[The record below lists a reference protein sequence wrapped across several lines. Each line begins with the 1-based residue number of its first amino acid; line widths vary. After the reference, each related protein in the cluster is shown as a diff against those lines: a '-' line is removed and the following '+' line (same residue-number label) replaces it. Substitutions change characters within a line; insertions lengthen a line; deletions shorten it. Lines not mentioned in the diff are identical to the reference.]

1 MSAAPTTDKQD
12 ATNLVEIQLPVEGM
26 TCASCASRIAR
37 SLNKLDGVGDAEVN
51 LASAEATIRF
61 DASSMDAQAITA
73 QIEKLG
79 YHVPERV
86 DFEGEE
92 RDLARR
98 TAMGLTLAVPAMI
111 ISMIPA
117 LHFDGWRWLV
127 AVMATPVVT
136 YVGLPFH
143 RKALAGARQATL
155 GMDALVSLGSGVAL
169 IWSLVIVLGGFDD
182 DIHFGAAALIVALI
196 TLGKWLEARAKG
208 SARDAI
214 AALAD
219 LSADTAEL
227 EDGTIVPAA
236 ELQVGA
242 RFVVRT
248 GASIATDG
256 VIVSGDGAVD
266 TSMITGEPVPVTV
279 TTGDEVV
286 GATVSRSGYFVVEAT
301 RVGADTTL
309 AQIGKLVARA
319 QGAQAPIQR
328 LADKV
333 SAIFVPIIILI
344 AIGTFTI
351 WLLTGNSLA
360 EAIRPTV
367 AVLVIACPCA
377 LGLATPMAIMVGTGR
392 GAQLGVLI
400 KGGEV
405 LEAAHDTDIVVLDKT
420 GTVTEGRMQVVQ
432 VAGTKPTGVHIP
444 GRLRTLATT
453 AALESRSDHPIAKA
467 IVAYVQALDQV
478 AEPEITNFE
487 ERPGFGVVG
496 TVSHQRSGKQ
506 GPSTVQFGVGRA
518 KLFAS
523 IPEELGLVADK
534 AEAQGG
540 TVIFAGPVDEA
551 VLIITVADTVRPNSR
566 QAIEEFNKLG
576 LETVLLTGDNKTT
589 AQAIADSVGIST
601 VIAEVF
607 PEDKDNEI
615 AKLQGQGHRV
625 AMVGDGI
632 NDAPALAR
640 ADLGIAMGTGT
651 AVARD
656 AADLT
661 LVSADLLAA
670 VDAVRLARR
679 TFATIRGNLFWAFA
693 YNVAAV
699 PIAATGR
706 LNPAIAAGAMT
717 FSSLFVVTNSLR
729 LRGFKSVRTDQT
741 EAAESNPD
749 EADQT
754 VKESV
759 PATASTAVALSAKPT
774 NVNPPSPKPEET
786 SS

>member
-1 MSAAPTTDKQD
+1 MTSNTTDKLD

-37 SLNKLDGVGDAEVN
+37 SLNKMEEVGDAEVN
-51 LASAEATIRF
+51 LAASEATIRF
-61 DASSMDAQAITA
+61 DPSVMDAKVAAQTFTE

-79 YHVPERV
+79 YHVPEQV
-86 DFEGEE
+86 DFDGEQ
-92 RDLARR
+92 RSLGQRS
-98 TAMGLTLAVPAMI
+98 AMGLALAVPAML

-117 LHFDGWRWLV
+117 FHFDGWRWFVLV
-127 AVMATPVVT
+127 LATPVVA
-136 YVGLPFH
+136 YVGWPFH
-143 RKALAGARQATL
+143 RKALAGARQGAL

-169 IWSLVIVLGGFDD
+169 IWSLIIVIGGFDD

-196 TLGKWLEARAKG
+196 TLGKWLEAKAKG

-227 EDGTIVPAA
+227 EDGTIIPASQL
-236 ELQVGA
+236 EVGA

-256 VIVSGDGAVD
+256 IVVAGDGAVD

-279 TTGDEVV
+279 TVGDEVV
-286 GATVSRSGYFVVEAT
+286 GATVSKSGYFVVEAN

-309 AQIGKLVARA
+309 AQIGKLVAKA

-333 SAIFVPIIILI
+333 SAIFVPIIIAI
-344 AIGTFTI
+344 AVATFLG
-351 WLLTGNSLA
+351 WLVTGHSLA
-360 EAIRPTV
+360 DAIRPTV

-392 GAQLGVLI
+392 GAQLGILI

-405 LEAAHDTDIVVLDKT
+405 LEAAHDVDTIVLDKT
-420 GTVTEGRMQVVQ
+420 GTVTEGNMQVVQ
-432 VAGTKPTGVHIP
+432 VSGVDAKPISIAQ
-444 GRLRTLATT
+444 RLQTLSATS
-453 AALESRSDHPIAKA
+453 ALEARSDHPIARA
-467 IVAYVQALDQV
+467 IVTYVEALTSSLDTD
-478 AEPEITNFE
+478 PSDTPIDGFE
-487 ERPGFGVVG
+487 ERPGFGVTG
-496 TVSHQRSGKQ
+496 TITV
-506 GPSTVQFGVGRA
+506 PSVAGQSEQAALSEQTVKFGVGRA
-518 KLFAS
+518 KLFES
-523 IPEELGLVADK
+523 IPTSLATQA
-534 AEAQGG
+534 AEAEAKGG
-540 TVIFAGPVDEA
+540 TVIYAGPIEQA
-551 VLIITVADTVRPNSR
+551 ELILSVADTIRPTSR
-566 QAIEEFNKLG
+566 LAVVELKELG
-576 LETVLLTGDNKTT
+576 LDTVLLTGDNSTT
-589 AQAIADSVGIST
+589 ANAIAETVGIST

-615 AKLQGQGHRV
+615 AKLQEQGHKV

-699 PIAATGR
+699 PLAVTGR
-706 LNPAIAAGAMT
+706 LNPAIAAAAMT

-729 LRGFKSVRTDQT
+729 LRGFKSIRKEGGNTRSL
-741 EAAESNPD
+741 AA
-749 EADQT
+749 
-754 VKESV
+754 
-759 PATASTAVALSAKPT
+759 AVANSDTESKSNQPAQ
-774 NVNPPSPKPEET
+774 SIET
-786 SS
+786 QEVSS

>member
-1 MSAAPTTDKQD
+1 MTSTTTTDKID

-37 SLNKLDGVGDAEVN
+37 SLNKMDTVGDAEVN
-51 LASAEATIRF
+51 LAAAEATIRF
-61 DASSMDAQAITA
+61 DPTTMDAKTA
-73 QIEKLG
+73 TQTFTDQIEKLG
-79 YHVPERV
+79 YHVPEHV
-86 DFEGEE
+86 DFDGEQ
-92 RDLARR
+92 RGLGQRSAV
-98 TAMGLTLAVPAMI
+98 GLTLAVPAMI

-117 LHFDGWRWLV
+117 FHFDGWRWFVLV
-127 AVMATPVVT
+127 LATPVVA
-136 YVGLPFH
+136 YVGWPFH
-143 RKALAGARQATL
+143 RKAVAGARQGAL

-169 IWSLVIVLGGFDD
+169 IWSLIIVIGGFDD

-196 TLGKWLEARAKG
+196 TLGKWLEAKAKG

-227 EDGTIVPAA
+227 EDGTIIPASQL
-236 ELQVGA
+236 EVGA

-256 VIVSGDGAVD
+256 IVVSGDGAVD
-266 TSMITGEPVPVTV
+266 TSMITGEPVPVNVTV
-279 TTGDEVV
+279 GDEVV
-286 GATVSRSGYFVVEAT
+286 GATVAKAGYFVVEAN

-309 AQIGKLVARA
+309 AQIGKLVAKA

-333 SAIFVPIIILI
+333 SAIFVPIIIAI
-344 AIGTFTI
+344 AIATFLG
-351 WLLTGNSLA
+351 WLATGHSLA
-360 EAIRPTV
+360 DAIRPTV

-392 GAQLGVLI
+392 GAQLGILI

-405 LEAAHDTDIVVLDKT
+405 LEAAHDVDTIVLDKT
-420 GTVTEGRMQVVQ
+420 GTVTEGKMQVVQ
-432 VAGTKPTGVHIP
+432 VSGVDSKPTNIAE
-444 GRLRTLATT
+444 RLQTLSAT
-453 AALESRSDHPIAKA
+453 AALEARSDHPIARA
-467 IVAYVQALDQV
+467 IVSYVEALASSLDT
-478 AEPEITNFE
+478 EPSDTPIENFE

-496 TVSHQRSGKQ
+496 TVTTR
-506 GPSTVQFGVGRA
+506 PDATVEFGVGRA
-518 KLFAS
+518 KLFHS
-523 IPEELGLVADK
+523 IPTSLATQA
-534 AEAQGG
+534 AEAEAKGG
-540 TVIFAGPVDEA
+540 TVIYAGPIEQA
-551 VLIITVADTVRPNSR
+551 ELILSVADTIRPTSR
-566 QAIEEFNKLG
+566 LAIVELRELG
-576 LETVLLTGDNKTT
+576 LDTVLLTGDNATT
-589 AQAIADSVGIST
+589 ANAIAETVGIST

-615 AKLQGQGHRV
+615 AKLQEEGHKV

-699 PIAATGR
+699 PIAVSGR
-706 LNPAIAAGAMT
+706 LNPAVAAAAMT

-729 LRGFKSVRTDQT
+729 LRGFKSIR
-741 EAAESNPD
+741 
-749 EADQT
+749 
-754 VKESV
+754 KESGKAR
-759 PATASTAVALSAKPT
+759 PLATTTSDPDSMSTQSI
-774 NVNPPSPKPEET
+774 ET
-786 SS
+786 QEVSS

>member
-1 MSAAPTTDKQD
+1 
-12 ATNLVEIQLPVEGM
+12 
-26 TCASCASRIAR
+26 
-37 SLNKLDGVGDAEVN
+37 
-51 LASAEATIRF
+51 
-61 DASSMDAQAITA
+61 
-73 QIEKLG
+73 
-79 YHVPERV
+79 
-86 DFEGEE
+86 
-92 RDLARR
+92 
-98 TAMGLTLAVPAMI
+98 MGLALAVPAMI

-117 LHFDGWRWLV
+117 FHFDGWRWFVLV
-127 AVMATPVVT
+127 LATPVVA
-136 YVGLPFH
+136 YVGWPFH
-143 RKALAGARQATL
+143 RKAVAGARQGAL

-169 IWSLVIVLGGFDD
+169 IWSLIIVIGGFDD

-196 TLGKWLEARAKG
+196 TLGKWLEAKAKG

-227 EDGTIVPAA
+227 EDGTIIPASQL
-236 ELQVGA
+236 EVGA

-256 VIVSGDGAVD
+256 IVVSGDGAVD

-279 TTGDEVV
+279 TVGDEVV
-286 GATVSRSGYFVVEAT
+286 GATVSKSGYFVVEAN

-309 AQIGKLVARA
+309 AQIGKLVAKA

-333 SAIFVPIIILI
+333 SAIFVPIIIAI
-344 AIGTFTI
+344 AIATFLG
-351 WLLTGNSLA
+351 WLATGHSLA
-360 EAIRPTV
+360 DAIRPTV

-392 GAQLGVLI
+392 GAQLGILI

-405 LEAAHDTDIVVLDKT
+405 LEAAHDVDTIVLDKT
-420 GTVTEGRMQVVQ
+420 GTVTEGKMQVVQ
-432 VAGTKPTGVHIP
+432 VSGVDSKPTNIAE
-444 GRLRTLATT
+444 RLQTLSAT
-453 AALESRSDHPIAKA
+453 AALEARSDHPIARA
-467 IVAYVQALDQV
+467 IVSYVEALASSLDT
-478 AEPEITNFE
+478 EPSDTPIENFE

-496 TVSHQRSGKQ
+496 TVTTR
-506 GPSTVQFGVGRA
+506 PDATVEFGVGRA
-518 KLFAS
+518 KLFDS
-523 IPEELGLVADK
+523 IPTNLATQA
-534 AEAQGG
+534 AEAEAKGG
-540 TVIFAGPVDEA
+540 TVIYAGPIEQA
-551 VLIITVADTVRPNSR
+551 ELILSVADTIRPTSR
-566 QAIEEFNKLG
+566 LAIVELKELG
-576 LETVLLTGDNKTT
+576 LDTVLLTGDNATT
-589 AQAIADSVGIST
+589 ANAIAETVGIST

-615 AKLQGQGHRV
+615 AKLQEQGHKV

-640 ADLGIAMGTGT
+640 SDLGIAMGTGT

-699 PIAATGR
+699 PIAVSGR
-706 LNPAIAAGAMT
+706 LNPAVAAAAMT

-729 LRGFKSVRTDQT
+729 LRGFKSIR
-741 EAAESNPD
+741 
-749 EADQT
+749 
-754 VKESV
+754 KESGQAQ
-759 PATASTAVALSAKPT
+759 PLAATASDPDSMSTQSIQTQEV
-774 NVNPPSPKPEET
+774 

>member
-1 MSAAPTTDKQD
+1 MTSTTTTDKLD

-37 SLNKLDGVGDAEVN
+37 SLNKMDTVGDAEVN
-51 LASAEATIRF
+51 LAAAEATIRF
-61 DASSMDAQAITA
+61 DPATMDAKTA
-73 QIEKLG
+73 TQTFTDQIEKLG
-79 YHVPERV
+79 YHVPEHV
-86 DFEGEE
+86 DFDGEQ
-92 RDLARR
+92 RGLGQRS
-98 TAMGLTLAVPAMI
+98 AMGLALAVPAMI

-117 LHFDGWRWLV
+117 FHFDGWRWFVLV
-127 AVMATPVVT
+127 LATPVVA
-136 YVGLPFH
+136 YVGWPFH
-143 RKALAGARQATL
+143 RKAVAGARQGAL

-169 IWSLVIVLGGFDD
+169 IWSLIIVIGGFDD

-196 TLGKWLEARAKG
+196 TLGKWLEAKAKG

-227 EDGTIVPAA
+227 EDGTIIPASQL
-236 ELQVGA
+236 EVGA

-256 VIVSGDGAVD
+256 IVVSGDGAVD

-279 TTGDEVV
+279 TVGDEVV
-286 GATVSRSGYFVVEAT
+286 GATVSKSGYFVVEAN

-309 AQIGKLVARA
+309 AQIGKLVAKA

-333 SAIFVPIIILI
+333 SAIFVPIIIAI
-344 AIGTFTI
+344 AIATFLG
-351 WLLTGNSLA
+351 WLATGHSLA
-360 EAIRPTV
+360 DAIRPTV

-392 GAQLGVLI
+392 GAQLGILI

-405 LEAAHDTDIVVLDKT
+405 LEAAHDVDTIVLDKT
-420 GTVTEGRMQVVQ
+420 GTVTEGKMQVVQ
-432 VAGTKPTGVHIP
+432 VSGVDSKPTNIAE
-444 GRLRTLATT
+444 RLQTLSAT
-453 AALESRSDHPIAKA
+453 AALEARSDHPIARA
-467 IVAYVQALDQV
+467 IVSYVEALASSLDT
-478 AEPEITNFE
+478 EPSDTPIENFE

-496 TVSHQRSGKQ
+496 TVTTR
-506 GPSTVQFGVGRA
+506 PDATVEFGVGRA
-518 KLFAS
+518 KLFDS
-523 IPEELGLVADK
+523 IPTNLATQA
-534 AEAQGG
+534 AEAEAKGG
-540 TVIFAGPVDEA
+540 TVIYAGPIEQA
-551 VLIITVADTVRPNSR
+551 ELILSVADTIRPTSR
-566 QAIEEFNKLG
+566 LAIVELKELG
-576 LETVLLTGDNKTT
+576 LDTVLLTGDNATT
-589 AQAIADSVGIST
+589 ANAIAETVGIST

-615 AKLQGQGHRV
+615 AKLQEQGHKV

-640 ADLGIAMGTGT
+640 SDLGIAMGTGT

-699 PIAATGR
+699 PIAVSGR
-706 LNPAIAAGAMT
+706 LNPAVAAAAMT

-729 LRGFKSVRTDQT
+729 LRGFKSIR
-741 EAAESNPD
+741 
-749 EADQT
+749 
-754 VKESV
+754 KESGQAQ
-759 PATASTAVALSAKPT
+759 PLAATASDPDSMSTQSIQTQEV
-774 NVNPPSPKPEET
+774 